1 MSCPPG
7 HDSRDE
13 AAPVAGDVASVIAA
27 LRKENAALREQNAAL
42 QILATLAA
50 QLEILTAQ
58 QQAVIAQQ
66 QVRIAELER
75 QVGLNSG
82 NSGKPPSSDGL
93 KKKPVRV
100 SSLRERSG
108 KKPGGQKGHP
118 GETLRRSET
127 PDVTIDHFPE
137 TCAGCSES
145 LSAAMATDHVARQV
159 FDLPEP
165 QPLIVTEHRAHSCC
179 CAACGTQTRANFPDH
194 VKAPVQYGARIA
206 GIVVYLMHYQFLPQK
221 RLAALMDDLFG
232 VQLTTATIA
241 AMSQNCAVRFTSFAT
256 ALYAR
261 IAAAAVKHLDETGFR
276 IGGNASRSPQHQWL
290 HIAATVWLTFYRI
303 SPKRGDMPENLTGIA
318 VHDHWKPYYT
328 LEGIKHALCNAHH
341 LRELKALV
349 EIEKEDWARKMQR
362 LLRRGCHA
370 TNLARESGKPSLP
383 PRLIALFERRYDVI
397 LAEGLAFHAAQP
409 ALVRAQPKGK
419 GKARGRKPR
428 RVGHNLLL
436 RLSIRKGDVLRFL
449 SDLTVPFTNNVAEQ
463 AARMMKLRQKI
474 SGGFRSVA
482 GAADFAVIRSLLA
495 TARKQGWKMLD
506 TLATDPTRLLADLKS
521 A

>member
-1 MSCPPG
+1 VSCPPS

-13 AAPVAGDVASVIAA
+13 PTPVTGDASVIAA
-27 LRKENAALREQNAAL
+27 LRTENAALREQNAAL
-42 QILATLAA
+42 QIVATQQQAVAA
-50 QLEILTAQ
+50 QLEIVAAQ
-58 QQAVIAQQ
+58 QQALMAQLQ
-66 QVRIAELER
+66 ERIAELER
-75 QVGLNSG
+75 QLGLNSG

-93 KKKPVRV
+93 KKPVRV

-108 KKPGGQKGHP
+108 KRPGGQKGHP
-118 GETLRRSET
+118 GGTLRQSET
-127 PDVTIDHFPE
+127 PDATIDHFPE
-137 TCAGCSES
+137 VCAGCGAA
-145 LSAAMATDHVARQV
+145 LSKAMITGHLARQV

-165 QPLIVTEHRAHSCC
+165 HPLIVTEHRAHSCA
-179 CAACGTQTRANFPDH
+179 CAACGIQTRADFPTD

-206 GIVVYLMHYQFLPQK
+206 GIVVYLLHFQMVPEK
-221 RLAALMDDLFG
+221 RLAALMADLFG
-232 VQLTTATIA
+232 VQLATATIA
-241 AMSQNCAVRFTSFAT
+241 AMSRNCAARFESFAT
-256 ALYAR
+256 AVYAR
-261 IAAAAVKHLDETGFR
+261 VAAAAVKHLDETGFR
-276 IGGNASRSPQHQWL
+276 IGGKTQWL

-349 EIEKEDWARKMQR
+349 EIEKEDWACKMQR

-370 TNLARESGKPSLP
+370 TNLARERGQALP
-383 PRLIALFERRYDVI
+383 PSLIALFERRYDAI

-409 ALVRAQPKGK
+409 ALVRAKPEGN

-436 RLSIRKGDVLRFL
+436 RLSIRKPDVLRFL
-449 SDLTVPFTNNVAEQ
+449 SDLTVPFTNNLAEQ

-474 SGGFRSVA
+474 SGGFRSAA
-482 GAADFAVIRSLLA
+482 GAAEFAVIRSLLA
-495 TARKQGWKMLD
+495 TAKKQGWNMLD
-506 TLATDPTRLLADLKS
+506 TLANVPKRLLADLKS